1 MTTPQF
7 ALSHALIAHQPR
19 YYGEPGY
26 WPEAVGKIAED
37 VLTSL
42 RANGWALVPLI
53 DFPDQTCPGCQLEH
67 PGTDCQQPDLFE
79 ESA

>member
-1 MTTPQF
+1 MTAAQ
-7 ALSHALIAHQPR
+7 ALFQALVAHQPR

-42 RANGWALVPLI
+42 HANGWALVPLI
-53 DFPDQTCPGCQLEH
+53 DFPAQTCTACSGEH
-67 PGTDCQQPDLFE
+67 PGAPCPQEVLPL
-79 ESA
+79 